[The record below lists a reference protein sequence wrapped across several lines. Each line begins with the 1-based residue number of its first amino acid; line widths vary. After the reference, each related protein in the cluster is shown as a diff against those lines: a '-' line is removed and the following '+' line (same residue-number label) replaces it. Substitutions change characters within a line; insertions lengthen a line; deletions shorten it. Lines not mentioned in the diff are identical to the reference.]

1 LRPCPLILTPLR
13 RIGSD
18 TIAAARLLRPLRA
31 VSALDGVKPRS
42 HDDLAQFSRLNHEG
56 YGQLAQLMRRQG

>member
-1 LRPCPLILTPLR
+1 
-13 RIGSD
+13 
-18 TIAAARLLRPLRA
+18 LRA

-42 HDDLAQFSRLNHEG
+42 HNDLAQFSRLNHEG